1 MNVYSNSW
9 IFQDNVTTTGNGV
22 TFKTGRNNQMAV
34 YIISS
39 ANYTV
44 HFEGCDGSSTPN
56 WFPIPAVKLPELT
69 IATSVT
75 GNANQVFV
83 IDLAHF
89 AGVRCRV
96 SAISGGTLKITG
108 RVVDVG
114 ASLITNIPT
123 NLNAT
128 ITTPIQTALL
138 YGTSTED
145 GTTGTLIDSTK
156 NFELDSLK
164 GKTIKFSID
173 NTEYTRTIT
182 GSALNQIDFADTE
195 VATSAI
201 ATIGSGYEGEG
212 QITISV
218 GEGTGANYTV
228 QFIEGTGIS
237 SAAVANYN
245 TSSGLLT
252 IISPTNESG
261 NPIGVMPGNLQGVID
276 ANGDASEIFT
286 VTTVVGGFGLPT
298 KTSVLSFTNDEMTVG
313 SGTPAEGQVI
323 VQCIGDLMG
332 TVGNDYFIE
341 IVQGEA
347 TTGDDIATLDTTTKI
362 LTITVNLTETGEI
375 RPIGSGSLQTLLAN
389 TVGIADKFFI
399 DIDFI
404 PNELPIGGGVIQFA
418 GGTNEVPVVS
428 GVDYV
433 VF

>member
-1 MNVYSNSW
+1 MNVQTNSW

-96 SAISGGTLKITG
+96 SAVSGGTLKITG

-138 YGTSTED
+138 HGTSTSI
-145 GTTGTLIDSTK
+145 GTTSTLIDSTK
-156 NFELDSLK
+156 NFELDSLNT
-164 GKTIKFSID
+164 KTIKFSVD
-173 NTEYTRTIT
+173 NTEYIRTIT
-182 GSALNQIDFADTE
+182 SSIGDTIGFADTQLAIPASVTVTGSTGGSMVINCKTAGVSGNDYSVIL
-195 VATSAI
+195 VA
-201 ATIGSGYEGEG
+201 
-212 QITISV
+212 
-218 GEGTGANYTV
+218 
-228 QFIEGTGIS
+228 GTGIS
-237 SAAVANYN
+237 QQGTVGFANN
-245 TSSGLLT
+245 LLT
-252 IISPTNESG
+252 ITSPTNVDG
-261 NPIGVMPGNLQGVID
+261 DPDQIMPGNVESIINNTPEL
-276 ANGDASEIFT
+276 AALF
-286 VTTVVGGFGLPT
+286 VVGTYQAGFPLDI
-298 KTSVLSFTNDEMTVG
+298 LSEPVPFAGGSEDAIVG
-313 SGTPAEGQVI
+313 SG
-323 VQCIGDLMG
+323 
-332 TVGNDYFIE
+332 
-341 IVQGEA
+341 
-347 TTGDDIATLDTTTKI
+347 
-362 LTITVNLTETGEI
+362 
-375 RPIGSGSLQTLLAN
+375 
-389 TVGIADKFFI
+389 
-399 DIDFI
+399 
-404 PNELPIGGGVIQFA
+404 
-418 GGTNEVPVVS
+418 VS
-428 GVDYV
+428 YV